1 MNAPRTTD
9 VVVIGGGQAGL
20 AMSHCLTRR
29 SVDHVVLERGET
41 ANSWRT
47 QRWDSLRLLTPN
59 WLSRLPGWAYCGDD
73 PDGYMT
79 APEVAAHL
87 DDYRRSFDSPV
98 RHGTSVTNIESSDTA
113 HVVATDDGEWQA
125 RAVVLAT
132 GACSDPHVPPIANDM
147 PDHLDHVSPI
157 HYRTPDQLADGG
169 VLVVGASASG
179 LQIADELSRSG
190 REVTLAVGDHV
201 RLPRTYRG
209 MDIHWWMD
217 AVGYLDERYDEV
229 PDIGRARRLP
239 SLQLVG
245 TPERRD
251 LDLNAVAANG
261 ARLVGRLVGCSEQ
274 RAQFSGSFANMCASA
289 DLKQGRLLDLCDEYA
304 TAHGLDGELGE
315 LSRPTP
321 TAVGPPVLEADLRPI
336 GTVLWATGFRPRYP
350 WLDPRL
356 LDRKGRLV
364 HDGGVLPVPGMYV
377 LGLPFLRRR
386 KSSFLDGVGPDA
398 DDLATHLVGHLATTA
413 SRV

>member
-1 MNAPRTTD
+1 MSTRRITD

-41 ANSWRT
+41 AHSWRT

-59 WLSRLPGWAYCGDD
+59 WLSRLPGWTYRGAD

-79 APEVAAHL
+79 AGDVAAHL
-87 DDYRRSFDSPV
+87 DGYRRSFDAPV
-98 RHGTSVTNIESSDTA
+98 RHATQVTAIGTSDSGHLVT
-113 HVVATDDGEWQA
+113 TDDGDWQA

-132 GACSDPHVPPIANDM
+132 GACSDPYIPSVSEQM
-147 PDHLDHVSPI
+147 PAHLDHISPI
-157 HYRTPDQLADGG
+157 HYRNPGRLTDGG

-179 LQIADELSRSG
+179 LQIADELSRAG
-190 REVTLAVGDHV
+190 REVTLAAGEHV
-201 RLPRTYRG
+201 RLPRTYRRR
-209 MDIHWWMD
+209 DIHWWMD
-217 AVGYLDERYDEV
+217 AVGQLDERWDEM

-239 SLQLVG
+239 SLQLIG

-261 ARLVGRLVGCSEQ
+261 VRLAGRLVGCVGH
-274 RAQFSGSFANMCASA
+274 RAQFSGSFANVCASA
-289 DLKQGRLLDLCDEYA
+289 DLKQARLLDLCDTYA
-304 TAHGLDGELGE
+304 TEHGLDRELGE
-315 LSRPTP
+315 RSRPAP
-321 TAVGPPVLEADLRPI
+321 TEVGSAPLDIDLRPI
-336 GTVLWATGFRPRYP
+336 GTVVWATGFRPTYP
-350 WLDPRL
+350 WLDQRL
-356 LDRKGRLV
+356 LDRKGGLV
-364 HDGGVLPVPGMYV
+364 HDGGVLPAPGMYV

-398 DDLATHLVGHLATTA
+398 LELTTHLVGRLDAV
-413 SRV
+413 SRTV